1 VREVGDS
8 AVVERCEGGGVVVRV
23 PCTNLAAFRSWVVGL
38 LDHAEVLE
46 PPAVRADL
54 TAWLSSIATGPDR

>member
-1 VREVGDS
+1 M
-8 AVVERCEGGGVVVRV
+8 VRV
-23 PCTNLAAFRSWVVGL
+23 PCTNLAAFRSWVLGL

-54 TAWLSSIATGPDR
+54 VAWLSSIAADRADERSDEQSATSWSGPGR